1 MEQKTKLFAGIIFAV
16 VIILSFF
23 YFFNPKPYQP
33 PATPAVIPVALVVE
47 DWREFRS
54 PTERFTVSLPTP
66 PQRAIE
72 SIPMPSSDERIRYD
86 MVLSQAKTGTICMV
100 NIIDYP
106 SSVDVSNSEAVLTT
120 AIQEIVSGNQANH
133 LVKSEK
139 TTFQGLPAINFVIVN
154 QDATIHGMAIL
165 KGSSLFM
172 LSVADHDPAVVDA
185 TFKKLTDSFQ
195 LIQEAVPS
203 NP

>member
-1 MEQKTKLFAGIIFAV
+1 MEQKTKLFAGVIFAV

-23 YFFNPKPYQP
+23 YFFNPKQP
-33 PATPAVIPVALVVE
+33 PVTTAAIPVVLVVDE
-47 DWREFRS
+47 WREFRS
-54 PTERFTVSLPTP
+54 PSERFIVSFPTP

-139 TTFQGLPAINFVIVN
+139 TTFQGLPAMDFVIVN
-154 QDATIHGMAIL
+154 QDATIQGMAIL
-165 KGSSLFM
+165 KGSALFM
-172 LSVADHDPAVVDA
+172 LSVADHDPAVVA
-185 TFKKLTDSFQ
+185 STFKKLADSFQ
-195 LIQEAVPS
+195 LIQEAVRS